1 MAKTIIILE
10 DTEKRIDIKVLK
22 FAGNGEALGDDTPAN
37 RLAGNV
43 EDYLHRV
50 ASSAPTPNATVMAAQ
65 SDARH

>member
-10 DTEKRIDIKVLK
+10 DMDAGTDIKVLK

-37 RLAGNV
+37 RLAGYV
-43 EDYLHRV
+43 EGYLRRV
-50 ASSAPTPNATVMAAQ
+50 ASLPPSQNVTVMAAQ